1 MGIKEQKRFY
11 KLFDTKVKIV
21 RSHSDD
27 LGKEGVIVTPH
38 IGASTEE
45 SEDNCAV
52 MAVNEIMDFMENG
65 NITHSVNYPDCNMG
79 VCNAVGRVLILHKN
93 VKGMI
98 SSYTTVLGDAD
109 INISDMTNK
118 SRGDYA
124 CTLMDVDAPVTAD
137 VVEKLNALDN
147 VLRVRVVK

>member
-1 MGIKEQKRFY
+1 M
-11 KLFDTKVKIV
+11 
-21 RSHSDD
+21 
-27 LGKEGVIVTPH
+27 TPH

-52 MAVNEIMDFMENG
+52 MAVNEIMDFLENG

-79 VCNAVGRVLILHKN
+79 VCQGTGRVLILHKN

-98 SSYTTVLGDAD
+98 SRYSTVFGDAD

-118 SRGDYA
+118 SRGEFA
-124 CTLMDVDAPVTAD
+124 CTLMDVDAKVTDD
-137 VVEKLNALDN
+137 VVEKLKAIDG